1 MTFTRLGFPYGREKV
16 NLAMEKPPG
25 KEKEH
30 ENTNRS
36 VYRSLW
42 SSLEDEITAT
52 HLDFAHGREKVNL
65 AMEKPPGK
73 EKGTHKH
80 T

>member
-1 MTFTRLGFPYGREKV
+1 MIWFKRWEEEMTFTRLGFPYGREKV

-36 VYRSLW
+36 VYRSL
-42 SSLEDEITAT
+42 
-52 HLDFAHGREKVNL
+52 
-65 AMEKPPGK
+65 
-73 EKGTHKH
+73 
-80 T
+80 